1 MTSTNNGPLRKLNAI
16 ADQVRL
22 QAVHSDDYW
31 QKQDL
36 IFQENKTP
44 LAAPPIPR
52 PFLLFVVILVSSLLL
67 KSNELTGITTNNS
80 NGGGMRGAAKGDLF
94 SWKIRPEGRL
104 FFFIL
109 IFIHC

>member
-1 MTSTNNGPLRKLNAI
+1 MKSTNNGLLRKLNAI

-22 QAVHSDDYW
+22 QTVHSDDYS

-36 IFQENKTP
+36 RGSPSKTS
-44 LAAPPIPR
+44 AIP
-52 PFLLFVVILVSSLLL
+52 FVRSYPRVGLLLL
-67 KSNELTGITTNNS
+67 KNNELTWITTNNS
-80 NGGGMRGAAKGDLF
+80 GGMRGAAKGDLF

-109 IFIHC
+109 ILLHC

>member
-1 MTSTNNGPLRKLNAI
+1 M
-16 ADQVRL
+16 RL

-52 PFLLFVVILVSSLLL
+52 PFLLFVVIPVSSLLL
-67 KSNELTGITTNNS
+67 NNNELTGITTNNS
-80 NGGGMRGAAKGDLF
+80 NGGGVGGAAKGVLF

-104 FFFIL
+104 FFSFLFSFIAKENTG
-109 IFIHC
+109 FFFTH